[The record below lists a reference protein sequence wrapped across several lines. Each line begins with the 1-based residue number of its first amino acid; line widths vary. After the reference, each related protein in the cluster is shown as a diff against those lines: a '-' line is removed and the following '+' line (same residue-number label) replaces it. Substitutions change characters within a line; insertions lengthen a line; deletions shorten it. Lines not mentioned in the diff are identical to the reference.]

1 MNMAFLYILRCT
13 RWPFLLSSR
22 KIGIVLY
29 IFDLLKLF
37 PSPGTVASTRV
48 THCVFVVVDG
58 FGPPPLSSW
67 AEAGVEAGL
76 RRPSFV
82 YCY

>member
-1 MNMAFLYILRCT
+1 VNTAFLYILRCT

-29 IFDLLKLF
+29 IFYLLKLF
-37 PSPGTVASTRV
+37 PSPGVVASSRV
-48 THCVFVVVDG
+48 TLCVFVVVDC
-58 FGPPPLSSW
+58 FGPPPLPLW

-82 YCY
+82 YYY